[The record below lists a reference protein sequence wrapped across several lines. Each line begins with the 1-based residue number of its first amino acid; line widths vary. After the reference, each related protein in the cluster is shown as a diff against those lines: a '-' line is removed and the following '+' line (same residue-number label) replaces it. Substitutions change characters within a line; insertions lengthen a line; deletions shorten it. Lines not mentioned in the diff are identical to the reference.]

1 LFIITQT
8 LSTATD
14 TSAAWW
20 SADAGTHRE
29 LAHWLRASPP
39 NAGFRIVLDLPG
51 DRTNSPN
58 SEPIQIKLCSE
69 FRERVEPRR
78 WRTSEAGSASPNPPS
93 RADDASSGPMSDRL
107 SGQPRST
114 HIWAGNAKKAWS
126 AGGRNEQCSK
136 LGIYS
141 GCRESH
147 SARPHNRIRCGYHGR
162 DAGRRDGAGGRD
174 RHLVRPRCRYGMG
187 SVAPVRPAARYIS
200 IEVGRSLTVWRG
212 ARPPGKTG
220 LRPAKCRPVPGLL
233 SPRIRGVNAPLTEV
247 PTAKVRAV
255 LQLLPDAVRPDDTE
269 HGRGADIKPPGVI
282 APRGCDGGRRR
293 GSSSPAAPPVCWR
306 GREQI
311 CGSLLSLHNP
321 GRAGRGRRIGRAC
334 GRARS

>member
-1 LFIITQT
+1 
-8 LSTATD
+8 
-14 TSAAWW
+14 
-20 SADAGTHRE
+20 
-29 LAHWLRASPP
+29 LR
-39 NAGFRIVLDLPG
+39 RQC
-51 DRTNSPN
+51 
-58 SEPIQIKLCSE
+58 E
-69 FRERVEPRR
+69 
-78 WRTSEAGSASPNPPS
+78 
-93 RADDASSGPMSDRL
+93 
-107 SGQPRST
+107 
-114 HIWAGNAKKAWS
+114 KAWS
-126 AGGRNEQCSK
+126 AGGCNEQCSK

-293 GSSSPAAPPVCWR
+293 GSSSPAAPPVCWC
-306 GREQI
+306 GRETPAAYALQ
-311 CGSLLSLHNP
+311 P
-321 GRAGRGRRIGRAC
+321 TRTA
-334 GRARS
+334 